1 MGKLTDYMDR
11 WRETTPV
18 IQDEIEVEYIP
29 LYTKYPDLKL
39 RETIDPDI
47 RLREPKRDCS
57 ESSELEALSTKV
69 DALDLKLDILI
80 SMLGE
85 C

>member
-1 MGKLTDYMDR
+1 MSRISDYIDR
-11 WRETTPV
+11 WRTATPV

-29 LYTKYPDLKL
+29 LYPGFKL

-47 RLREPKRDCS
+47 RLREPVEDCS
-57 ESSELEALSTKV
+57 EPSELKALSTKV
-69 DALDLKLDILI
+69 DAIDLKLDILI